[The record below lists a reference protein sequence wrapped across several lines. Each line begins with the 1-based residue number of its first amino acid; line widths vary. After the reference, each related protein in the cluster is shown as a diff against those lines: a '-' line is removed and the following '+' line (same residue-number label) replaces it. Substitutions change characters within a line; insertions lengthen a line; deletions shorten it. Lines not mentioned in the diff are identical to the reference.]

1 MAEGGKNDMERV
13 GLFSEPGY
21 HTIGDRYPKVKLFFK
36 INRGPSYLRTAETR
50 L

>member
-21 HTIGDRYPKVKLFFK
+21 HTIGDRYPKVKKSLK
-36 INRGPSYLRTAETR
+36 N
-50 L
+50 